1 MYRLDWIESLKLRK
15 GEPHTAGSIRDVSPT
30 VWKLGFTSLFT
41 DISSE
46 MVNSLLPVYIV
57 LHLHMSPLQFG
68 AIDGVYNG
76 VAIALLSIVAGFIAD
91 RTRRPKEVAFAGY
104 GISAVSK
111 LLLLLGSAWSG
122 IAAIIAL
129 DRTGKG
135 SRTAPRDAMISLS
148 TPPQSLALAFAVHR
162 GLDAGGALLGPVTA
176 FLILWRMPNAFDA
189 VWVTSFAFAVL
200 GLAVLGLFVQ
210 NPTSVI
216 GTSTRIDFSWRKI
229 AEGRFWK
236 LAGVGGLLA
245 LMTVSDGFLYLL
257 LQRRTGLAVGF
268 FPLFYVVTACSY
280 MLLSIPVG
288 TIADRFGRG
297 PVLLAGYL
305 TIGLIY
311 LFLLTTNVIGIG
323 MGLVCLFFFGLYYA
337 GTEGVLAAMASSIIP
352 AEYRTRGLAILATA
366 VSTGKFCSSLLFGW
380 LWQTWGTQ
388 TALTSMSL
396 GLAGSIGI
404 AAYWLRQTRHA

>member
-15 GEPHTAGSIRDVSPT
+15 GEAHTAGSIRDVSPT

-46 MVNSLLPVYIV
+46 MVNSLLPVYVV

-68 AIDGVYNG
+68 AIDGIYNG
-76 VAIALLSIVAGFIAD
+76 VAIALLSLVAGFIAD

-135 SRTAPRDAMISLS
+135 ARTAPRDAMISLA

-162 GLDAGGALLGPVTA
+162 GLDAGGALLGPVVA

-200 GLAVLGLFVQ
+200 GLAVLWLFVQ
-210 NPTSVI
+210 NPTSVAP
-216 GTSTRIDFSWRKI
+216 STRLDFSWRKI

-257 LQRRTGLAVGF
+257 LQRRTGLAIGF
-268 FPLFYVVTACSY
+268 FPLFYVITACSY

-297 PVLLAGYL
+297 PILLAGYL

-311 LFLLTTNVIGIG
+311 FFLLTTNTLSIVA
-323 MGLVCLFFFGLYYA
+323 GLLCLFFLGLYYA

-352 AEYRTRGLAILATA
+352 AEYRTRGLAVLATT

-380 LWQTWGTQ
+380 LWQTWGMH
-388 TALTSMSL
+388 TALISMSL
-396 GLAGSIGI
+396 GLAGSLGI
-404 AAYWLRQTRHA
+404 AVYWLRQSRHA

>member
-1 MYRLDWIESLKLRK
+1 MRK
-15 GEPHTAGSIRDVSPT
+15 GEARRPAGKIRDVSPT

-68 AIDGVYNG
+68 AIDGIYNG
-76 VAIALLSIVAGFIAD
+76 VAIALLSIIAGFIAD

-148 TPPQSLALAFAVHR
+148 TPSQSLALAFAVHR
-162 GLDAGGALLGPVTA
+162 GLDAGGALLGPVVA
-176 FLILWRMPNAFDA
+176 FLILSRMPNAFDA

-200 GLAVLGLFVQ
+200 GLAVLALFVR
-210 NPTSVI
+210 NPTNIPVAP
-216 GTSTRIDFSWRKI
+216 RPKFSWGKI
-229 AEGRFWK
+229 AGNRLWK
-236 LAGVGGLLA
+236 LAGVGGLLS
-245 LMTVSDGFLYLL
+245 LMTISDGFLYLL

-288 TIADRFGRG
+288 GVADRFGRA
-297 PVLLAGYL
+297 PVLVMGYL
-305 TIGLIY
+305 IIGLIY
-311 LFLLTTNVIGIG
+311 LFLLTTNTLGIG
-323 MGLVCLFFFGLYYA
+323 AGVLCLFFFGLYYA
-337 GTEGVLAAMASSIIP
+337 GTEGVLAAMASSVIP

-366 VSTGKFCSSLLFGW
+366 VSSGKFCSSLLFGW

-388 TALTSMSL
+388 TALAAMSL
-396 GLAGSIGI
+396 GLVGSLVV
-404 AAYWLRQTRHA
+404 ATYLLREVRHA